1 VTPKT
6 PLEWLLESRYSPPA
20 WALLWE
26 VPNGTG
32 ACKDRTADA
41 MAMSL
46 WPSRGLDLHGF
57 EMKKSRNDWLKE
69 LKTPQKAEAF
79 VGFCDY
85 WWIVAEK
92 DVVKLDELPTN
103 WGLLVRAGKTLR
115 AKKEAPRLEG
125 ADPDRAFLASIF
137 RQISTLKDKYILRS
151 EIKNELDERW
161 REGLERG
168 KDSAKCELE
177 SEQKALDRR
186 EQELEKFEEAS
197 GIKLPQWHGGERIG
211 AAVKLVLESDVS
223 AHARFIERLVGNLER
238 TTDEL
243 KGVLDEWKERAPI
256 DDYTLMQ
263 AAFLR
268 LSDMIE
274 MMGPADDNRLEYKIR
289 RETWEMLEANGI
301 DTCMGHF
308 QKARDFMNKWLD
320 DRHPSEDKK

>member
-1 VTPKT
+1 V
-6 PLEWLLESRYSPPA
+6 PLKDLLETRYSPPA

-26 VPNGTG
+26 VPDGTG
-32 ACKDRTADA
+32 GAKSRTADA

-46 WPSRGLDLHGF
+46 WPSRGLDLHGIEIKNSRGDWLR
-57 EMKKSRNDWLKE
+57 EMKNPE
-69 LKTPQKAEAF
+69 KAETF
-79 VGFCDY
+79 VGFCDF
-85 WWIVAEK
+85 WWLVTEK
-92 DVVKLDELPTN
+92 DVVLPEEIPPT
-103 WGLLVRAGKTLR
+103 WGLITRAGRTLR
-115 AKKEAPRLEG
+115 VKKEAPRLEP
-125 ADPDRAFLASIF
+125 APPDRPFLASIF
-137 RQISTLKDKYILRS
+137 RQISTLKDKYVLRDN
-151 EIKNELDERW
+151 IQAELDAQW
-161 REGLERG
+161 REGLKRG

-197 GIKLPQWHGGERIG
+197 GIKLPQWHGGEKIG

-268 LSDMIE
+268 LSDIID
-274 MMGPADDNRLEYKIR
+274 MMGLADDNRLEYKIR
-289 RETWEMLEANGI
+289 RETWEMLEENGI
-301 DTCMGHF
+301 DTCVGHF

-320 DRHPSEDKK
+320 DRHPSEDEK